1 MTLKGRNHW
10 GPASKLASISK
21 LTPHPDQFCYF
32 LIIFWGHVH
41 ELVSVSRTPCL
52 LLYKPPPSIRG
63 LLAKFSLPIEFWEW
77 VALPEALEG
86 LPKQLKKPQLPGA
99 E

>member
-1 MTLKGRNHW
+1 M
-10 GPASKLASISK
+10 
-21 LTPHPDQFCYF
+21 
-32 LIIFWGHVH
+32 H

-52 LLYKPPPSIRG
+52 LLHKPPTSICVF
-63 LLAKFSLPIEFWEW
+63 LAKSSLPAEFWEW
-77 VALPEALEG
+77 VALPEALEI